1 MDPGR
6 LWLWG
11 TNLFLIIPC
20 NKSYSTKCWEPQCF
34 KIRSSVSRCQYIGI
48 LFGEFVSVQCLFFC
62 SLSFSFASSKSWF
75 IPQELDLNN
84 PKTFRN
90 LSKPMGAQTDD
101 RLIQYKKRFK
111 DWEDPTGE
119 SETPVDDL
127 LAVLVM
133 LKLLKHVLVS
143 SQARLQ
149 HIIMALITPL
159 QWLWPH
165 IWSEWSHS
173 HRSFSGFR
181 LVLHGLLFSSFVAFF
196 SLLSVLVFV

>member
-1 MDPGR
+1 MLR
-6 LWLWG
+6 ITVFQNQIFCQQMSVYWHSVWG
-11 TNLFLIIPC
+11 ICI
-20 NKSYSTKCWEPQCF
+20 
-34 KIRSSVSRCQYIGI
+34 SSVSF
-48 LFGEFVSVQCLFFC
+48 LC

-159 QWLWPH
+159 QWLWLH